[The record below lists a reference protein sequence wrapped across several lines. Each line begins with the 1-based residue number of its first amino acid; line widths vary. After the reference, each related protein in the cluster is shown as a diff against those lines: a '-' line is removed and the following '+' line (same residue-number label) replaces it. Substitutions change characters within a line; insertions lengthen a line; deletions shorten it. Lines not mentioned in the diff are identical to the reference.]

1 MLYFADLPFVLSPN
15 FQGGMPVKCLTG
27 LCNLLDDFSIHPAN
41 CESIQVIILNILHM
55 SAEYR
60 AGTYYS

>member
-1 MLYFADLPFVLSPN
+1 
-15 FQGGMPVKCLTG
+15 
-27 LCNLLDDFSIHPAN
+27 LLDDFSIHPAN